1 MRLTIGVTGHRDLV
15 EEEMPALRKQVRAFF
30 IDLDQQFPG
39 LDLQLVSPLA
49 EGSDLL
55 VAKVARE
62 LGIPLIAALP
72 FEQSE
77 YEKDFQSQTTLEGF
91 RTLLGD
97 AKVITMPLVAGNS
110 FEAIKADS
118 WSRDRQYA
126 QLGVFISNHCQVLLA
141 LWDGR
146 ESEKTGGT
154 AGVVNYHLTA
164 VMPGFAVAEES
175 PNLLAD
181 NENDLAFHIVCSRDQ
196 EAGAPADGS
205 KPLETYWITAHFGR
219 EPGERMP
226 AEYSDMLKRLEDFNG
241 DLNYHQEAIAAYG
254 RAILEG
260 APDLK
265 RPDGLDFV
273 NRLFRASDWL
283 ALHFQKRFSFGLFL
297 NHLLAVLMGLVFIV
311 YSEFGQLWYLV
322 HVFLALFGVGV
333 FIHLVGERGQWH
345 RKYLDY
351 RALAEG
357 LRVQVFWNLAGVVET
372 QSAEFAYD
380 NFLQKQDV
388 DLAWIRHVM
397 RSASLRRDRE
407 NPPDDLWVPWV
418 VEQWVGNRDKAAG
431 QLAYYESKATQKTDN
446 YRRTV
451 RLGNLTLWS
460 GILIAVVLAVAT
472 DSINLDQQHVLMI
485 LMGILPLV
493 AAVRDAYSHKKAE
506 KELIKQYR
514 FMGRIF
520 ANARRLLD
528 GSEDIEFRRRV
539 LKAVG
544 NAALEE
550 HAEWILMQRERP
562 LEHGRL

>member
-1 MRLTIGVTGHRDLV
+1 MHLTIGVTGHRDLV
-15 EEEMPALRKQVRAFF
+15 EAEVPALRKQVRAFL
-30 IDLDQQFPG
+30 IDFDQKFPG
-39 LDLQLVSPLA
+39 LDLQVISALA
-49 EGSDLL
+49 EGSDQL
-55 VAKVARE
+55 VAEVARE
-62 LGIPLIAALP
+62 LGISLIAALP

-77 YEKDFQSQTTLEGF
+77 YEKDFRSQATLEGF
-91 RTLLGD
+91 RSLSED

-110 FEAIKADS
+110 FAAIKADS
-118 WSRDRQYA
+118 RSRDRQYA

-164 VMPGFAVAEES
+164 VMPGFAVAEAS

-205 KPLETYWITAHFGR
+205 KPLETYWITAYFGR
-219 EPGERMP
+219 EPGGRMP
-226 AEYSDMLKRLEDFNG
+226 AEYSDMLKRLEDFDR
-241 DLNYHQEAIAAYG
+241 DLKNHREAITSYG
-254 RAILEG
+254 RALLEG
-260 APDLK
+260 APMLT
-265 RPDGLDFV
+265 RPAGTEFV
-273 NRLFRASDWL
+273 ERLFRASDWL

-311 YSEFGQLWYLV
+311 YSEFSQLWYLV

-357 LRVQVFWNLAGVVET
+357 LRVQIFWNLAGVVET

-397 RSASLRRDRE
+397 RSASLRRDRN
-407 NPPDDLWVPWV
+407 NPPDRLWVSWV
-418 VEQWVGNRDKAAG
+418 IEQWVGNRGELGG
-431 QLAYYESKATQKTDN
+431 QLAYYESKATQKTEN

-451 RLGNLTLWS
+451 LLGNLTLWS

-472 DSINLDQQHVLMI
+472 GSINMDQQHVLMI

-528 GSEDIEFRRRV
+528 GSEDIEFQRRV